1 MPKKALT
8 INGTAGPS
16 SEGTITMKLYDR
28 IRADILAGV
37 FQPEQ
42 KLKINDIVKKYEAST
57 SPVREA
63 LNLLTSFGFVDRV
76 ENKGFQVKSVSCAE
90 FDDILRVRCW
100 VEERAL
106 RESILLGD
114 AIWEE
119 NIALALFR
127 LERAANS
134 AEHNI
139 DWDLRHKE
147 FHNSLISGCGSPVL
161 LKYCEY
167 LHEQNI
173 RYRQLAG
180 SMSATLRDTSKEHR
194 DISAA
199 TLERDGE
206 QAAELLIAH
215 YNTTGH
221 YLRMRLFSV

>member
-1 MPKKALT
+1 MLKKTAAK
-8 INGTAGPS
+8 NVTAGLS

-28 IRADILAGV
+28 IRTDILAGV
-37 FQPEQ
+37 FQPGQ
-42 KLKINDIVKKYEAST
+42 KLKINEIVKRYDAGA

-76 ENKGFQVKSVSCAE
+76 ENKGFQVRDISCAE
-90 FDDILRVRCW
+90 YDDIVRVRCW

-106 RESILLGD
+106 RESIRLGD
-114 AIWEE
+114 AAWEE

-134 AEHNI
+134 AEHNL

-147 FHNSLISGCGSPVL
+147 FHNSLISGCGSNVL
-161 LKYCEY
+161 LNYCEY
-167 LHEQNI
+167 LHEQSI

-180 SMSATLRDTSKEHR
+180 FMSAKVRDTSKEHR
-194 DISAA
+194 DIADA
-199 TLERDGE
+199 TLARNSELAT
-206 QAAELLIAH
+206 QLLITH

-221 YLRMRLFSV
+221 YLRMKLFSA